1 MIKTVVIIAI
11 AVITTLLRFIVRFIA
26 RVVTIAKWHKKR
38 QLKVLPDPPAGGE
51 GGNRKTG

>member
-26 RVVTIAKWHKKR
+26 RVAIIAKSYKKYHYNYTAIA
-38 QLKVLPDPPAGGE
+38 V
-51 GGNRKTG
+51 